1 MCDDVAAYRTSL
13 CQSPAIWSRIRAI
26 SSSGTTTN
34 TSDKSKRPQ
43 FVGLIYKVT
52 KFVTRACRPMSEQP
66 TQNTDKL
73 TSRSAIVK
81 AAEVIQYY
89 PSARGSHSVAT
100 TPQHTG
106 YRTKHVGRGSV
117 PGLGEGWRGS
127 GLHAHATTPQM
138 GCAPSGGLHLIG
150 SIQPVREDSTRSEG
164 VESSRSGATP
174 HPPQA
179 AWRSRPSATSPVVAG
194 DAYRRIS
201 TPRQAA
207 LHQ

>member
-66 TQNTDKL
+66 TQNADKL

-89 PSARGSHSVAT
+89 PSARGSHSVTT

-117 PGLGEGWRGS
+117 PGIVEGWRF
-127 GLHAHATTPQM
+127 GLACSRYNASDGMRPM
-138 GCAPSGGLHLIG
+138 GGLHLIG
-150 SIQPVREDSTRSEG
+150 SIQPIREDSTRSEG
-164 VESSRSGATP
+164 VESSRSVITP
-174 HPPQA
+174 HPPRA
-179 AWRSRPSATSPVVAG
+179 SSWSWTPMTSPIIAD
-194 DAYRRIS
+194 DASPTFNCTR
-201 TPRQAA
+201 PGV
-207 LHQ
+207 